1 MHHRATL
8 IRILESIHTAG
19 VAHGDIRTWNMVAD
33 GKGNLSIIDFD
44 RAKFRGHRA
53 QMRAE
58 HQRLED
64 LLDGEPID
72 GFSVTSYEALTTSDE
87 ASY

>member
-1 MHHRATL
+1 ML
-8 IRILESIHTAG
+8 RILESIHAAG

-33 GKGNLSIIDFD
+33 DEGSLSIIDFD
-44 RAKFRGHRA
+44 RAKFRGHRK

-72 GFSVTSYEALTTSDE
+72 GFSVTSYEALTTDDE
-87 ASY
+87 TSY